1 MNRQDYLDLINP
13 AILMVA
19 KKSEDYNRNGPTL
32 EQYFPFAD
40 VSYIQMI
47 HLKALRL
54 VSLSGNP
61 KPNYESTKDT
71 LYDLLNYTVF
81 YLKFLEQM
89 ETENVKL

>member
-13 AILMVA
+13 AARLVES
-19 KKSEDYNRNGPTL
+19 KGEDYNANGPTL
-32 EQYFPFAD
+32 RMYFPFRD

-61 KPNYESTKDT
+61 KPNHESVKDT
-71 LYDLLNYTVF
+71 VYDLINYAVF
-81 YLKFLEQM
+81 YLDFLEHPD
-89 ETENVKL
+89 V